1 MFLHL
6 GRDVVVPRK
15 NIISILDYET
25 FKKSKTGRE
34 FLKVIEEEEF
44 VRKISD
50 DKIKSCV
57 ITEKVEINKKRKVI
71 KTVVYYSPISSVT
84 LQKRANNVEDIYID
98 EK

>member
-6 GRDVVVPRK
+6 GKDVVVPRK

-57 ITEKVEINKKRKVI
+57 ITETVEINKKRKVI
-71 KTVVYYSPISSVT
+71 KTIVYYSPISSVT
-84 LQKRANNVEDIYID
+84 LQKRANNVEDIYI
-98 EK
+98 

>member
-6 GRDVVVPRK
+6 GKDVVVPKK

-25 FKKSKTGRE
+25 FRKSKTGRE

-44 VRKISD
+44 VQKISD

-57 ITEKVEINKKRKVI
+57 ITEKVEIDKR
-71 KTVVYYSPISSVT
+71 
-84 LQKRANNVEDIYID
+84 
-98 EK
+98 EKL